1 MDKIF
6 IENLHI
12 SGRHG
17 VLDHERS
24 YEQKFLVDISANFDT
39 RPGAKSDKLVD
50 TLDYAKLRD
59 IARDTVK
66 SQSSVYLIEKLAD
79 TIAHEILT
87 KDARIRSV
95 TITIRK
101 PSIFP
106 TGVPGVTITRAQT
119 PHQSFDK
126 TKK

>member
-17 VLDHERS
+17 ALDHERS
-24 YEQKFLVDISANFDT
+24 YEQKFLVDISVDFDT
-39 RPGAKSDKLVD
+39 QLGAKSDKLVD
-50 TLDYAKLRD
+50 TLDYARLRD
-59 IARDTVK
+59 IARDTIE

-79 TIAHEILT
+79 TIARKILT
-87 KDARIRSV
+87 KDARIESV

-106 TGVPGVTITRAQT
+106 TGVPGVTIARTQ
-119 PHQSFDK
+119 
-126 TKK
+126 KKKEQMKKNV